1 MSEELTGPVSS
12 SYSYA
17 MPVSSTNLYDPIVIN
32 QDSPQISQPS
42 KVHVILYPHQLT
54 MAHKMLSVEHTRTV
68 SVDLSVDSSHDN
80 DLTNHHVHNDR
91 LANYDL
97 KINTAVL
104 HDQVG
109 SGKTLTAL
117 AVICTEPIPTNRSMT
132 IMRQGFECDLGIL
145 NDDEICPANVV
156 VIPNHLSI
164 QWKQELAK
172 TDLKFASITTDQDLC
187 DVFAA
192 RVVDVIDFGGDVE
205 KRSWLVY
212 EHKTESRRSR
222 RSSVSRRRSP
232 TLEESMAMHAS
243 LPPPPL
249 PTLYNINTATMTK
262 IFNTTDVILVT
273 QDMFDKLLLF
283 SRQCKFPVFA
293 RVFLDDINRI
303 SESFCAKALFTWV
316 ISATQVKCNFSNQFS
331 SKLQHAYICNA
342 PSYINASIKLPK
354 PNVFLI
360 RTALTRFISRI
371 SQYVPPEAMRMIN
384 AGNLK
389 QAIKFLNCN
398 TDTQDNIIQVIN
410 SAYQKEHDNLKKQYA
425 CTESLDIPIDDK
437 QTRLDDITTKL
448 AKIELKINNIKE
460 RINDMMIEDCIIC
473 TEPHTNPTIVNC
485 CNAVMCVSCLLKSL
499 NQTQGKCPMCRSL
512 ITEADYKLVKIDADT
527 GLDTTSSLS
536 SRLDQVEIKTI
547 DKVTVL
553 NKILASLFQANQDA
567 SSLAKV
573 IICSDYDATLD
584 NISLN
589 NPDFAITRLR
599 GNAAQVDDILTKF
612 NAGEIHVLFI
622 NSRQYGA
629 GLNIPFA
636 THLILFHKM
645 HQDTETQVIGRAQ
658 RLGRTSA
665 LNIIY
670 LRDNNEDYVSNAT
683 ELVTIR
689 DLGLLV

>member
-1 MSEELTGPVSS
+1 
-12 SYSYA
+12 
-17 MPVSSTNLYDPIVIN
+17 
-32 QDSPQISQPS
+32 
-42 KVHVILYPHQLT
+42 

-68 SVDLSVDSSHDN
+68 TVDLSVDASHN
-80 DLTNHHVHNDR
+80 RDLTDYHIHNDR
-91 LANYDL
+91 LASYDL
-97 KINTAVL
+97 NINTAVL

-109 SGKTLTAL
+109 SGKTLTTL

-132 IMRQGFECDLGIL
+132 IMRHKLDCDLGIL

-156 VIPNHLSI
+156 VIPDHLSI

-172 TDLKFASITTDQDLC
+172 TDLRFASITTDQDLC

-192 RVVDVIDFGGDVE
+192 RVVDAIDFGGDVG
-205 KRSWLVY
+205 KMSWLVY
-212 EHKTESRRSR
+212 EHKTESRRRSTSIR
-222 RSSVSRRRSP
+222 RLILP
-232 TLEESMAMHAS
+232 ESMVIEAA

-249 PTLYNINTATMTK
+249 LTLYNINTSILTK

-273 QDMFDKLLLF
+273 QDMFGKLLLF
-283 SRQCKFPVFA
+283 SRQCKFSVFA

-303 SESFCAKALFTWV
+303 SESFCDKALFTWV
-316 ISATQVKCNFSNQFS
+316 ISATQVKCDFHNQFS
-331 SKLQHAYICNA
+331 SKLKHAYICNA

-398 TDTQDNIIQVIN
+398 IDTQDNIIQVIN
-410 SAYQKEHDNLKKQYA
+410 SANQKEHDNLKKQYA

-437 QTRLDDITTKL
+437 QTRLDAIATKL
-448 AKIELKINNIKE
+448 AKIELKINNITE
-460 RINDMMIEDCIIC
+460 RIRDMMVEDCIIC
-473 TEPHTNPTIVNC
+473 TDRHVNPAIVNC

-499 NQTQGKCPMCRSL
+499 NQTKGHCPMCRHS
-512 ITEADYKLVKIDADT
+512 ITEADYKLVKVDADT
-527 GLDTTSSLS
+527 SPDTTSTS
-536 SRLDQVEIKTI
+536 SHLDQVEIKTM
-547 DKVTVL
+547 DKLTVL
-553 NKILASLFQANQDA
+553 NKILASLFQANQD
-567 SSLAKV
+567 SSSSAKV

-584 NISLN
+584 NISLTN
-589 NPDFAITRLR
+589 LDFAITRLR
-599 GNAAQVDDILTKF
+599 GNATQVDDILTKF

-645 HQDTETQVIGRAQ
+645 SQDTETQVIGRAQ

-665 LNIIY
+665 LNIVY
-670 LRDNNEDYVSNAT
+670 LRDNNEDHVGNAT